1 MKKASVFLFVLFS
14 AIAFEGFSQSTAPA
28 DFYAGKWEIAI
39 LGSPRGDVKFT
50 TNLVRKD
57 GKLIGELANPAD
69 ATEAK
74 RPITKIEESAKKLVI
89 YFESSQAGEISIDLD
104 KVDDNN
110 LKGSLMSF
118 EATAKRIKE

>member
-1 MKKASVFLFVLFS
+1 MKKASVFLFVIFF
-14 AIAFEGFSQSTAPA
+14 AIAFKGFSQSTAPP
-28 DFYAGKWEIAI
+28 DFYAGKWEISI
-39 LGSPRGDVKFT
+39 LGSARGDVKFS

-57 GKLIGELANPAD
+57 GKLTGELTNPTD

-89 YFESSQAGEISIDLD
+89 YFESSQAGEISVDLD